1 MEKIRNFC
9 IIAHIDH
16 GKSTLADRMMELT
29 GTVEKREMKSQ
40 LLDSMELERE
50 KGITIKLT
58 PVTMKWKDYI
68 LNLIDT
74 PGHVDFSYE
83 VSRSLQAVETAILVV
98 DATQGIQAQ
107 TLANVYLAIEQD
119 LKIIPVINKVDLPA
133 ADVPGVAAQIMNLL
147 GCSREEII
155 EVSGKTGLNVEK
167 VLDAII
173 SEGVSPTVAESAF
186 PSAGLE
192 FLSTSYT
199 GTPAEPSLRDEPV
212 GSVRNIRVKNPNQ
225 DMLQGKQSSAVA
237 GKVSSEVTRAL
248 IFDSYFDD
256 YRGVV
261 LYVRV
266 FEGEIKKNAEIL
278 MMAAGAKGVA
288 LEVGILTP
296 KMTPRESLRAGE
308 IGYIVTNLKTTR
320 EAKVGDTVTLM
331 KGAEV
336 KREDEKVTIFRGG
349 KVMEALPGYK
359 NVLPFVYAGFF
370 PVSNDQY
377 KDLKEAI
384 EKLSLSDSA
393 LRFEPENSPVL
404 GFGLR
409 IGFLG
414 LLHMDIIRE
423 RLEREFKLDLIVTN
437 PSTNYEVLMNNG
449 EIIEIKSAASLPD
462 PNEILEIREPWV
474 KGEII
479 LPKGMIG
486 NVLNLI
492 NEKRGRQT
500 NLSYIEERA
509 VIDFEAPMANL
520 LTDFYDQLKSATSGY
535 ASFNYELNGYQAED
549 LVRVD
554 FLVAGHKMDAL
565 SVMAHRSEADGIG
578 REVTKKLKEV
588 IPRQN
593 YEVALQAAIGSR
605 IIARETIGAYRK
617 DVTVKIH
624 TGDRDRKA
632 KLLEKQKRGKARM
645 KRFGKVDIP
654 SEAFTVML
662 KRD

>member
-1 MEKIRNFC
+1 MNSANIRNFC

-16 GKSTLADRMMELT
+16 GKSTLADRMMEIT
-29 GTVEKREMKSQ
+29 GTVEKRQMKSQ

-58 PVTMKWKDYI
+58 PVQMKYKGYE

-83 VSRSLQAVETAILVV
+83 VSRSLQAVESAILVV

-107 TLANVYLAIEQD
+107 TLANVYLAIEQN
-119 LKIIPVINKVDLPA
+119 LTIIPVINKVDLPA
-133 ADVPGVAAQIMNLL
+133 ADVERVSSEIINLL
-147 GCSREEII
+147 GCDPSEII
-155 EVSGKTGLNVEK
+155 PVSAKTGLNVEK
-167 VLDAII
+167 VLDRII
-173 SEGVSPTVAESAF
+173 EFAPAPNKSSVDASLKNSAT
-186 PSAGLE
+186 L
-192 FLSTSYT
+192 
-199 GTPAEPSLRDEPV
+199 PAS
-212 GSVRNIRVKNPNQ
+212 
-225 DMLQGKQSSAVA
+225 SSATLPA
-237 GKVSSEVTRAL
+237 SSSATLPTSTPETRAL

-261 LYVRV
+261 LYVRIV
-266 FEGEIKKNAEIL
+266 DGSISKNAAIEMLATKTSGI
-278 MMAAGAKGVA
+278 A
-288 LEVGILTP
+288 LEVGILKPEMSP
-296 KMTPRESLRAGE
+296 KDSLNEGE
-308 IGYIVTNLKTTR
+308 VGYIVTNLKTTR
-320 EAKVGDTVTLM
+320 EAKVGDTVTL
-331 KGAEV
+331 KKAPA
-336 KREDEKVTIFRGG
+336 KNP
-349 KVMEALPGYK
+349 LPGYK

-414 LLHMDIIRE
+414 LLHMDIIKE
-423 RLEREFKLDLIVTN
+423 RLEREFKLDLVVTN
-437 PSTNYEVLMNNG
+437 PSTNYEVTLNSG
-449 EIIEIKSAASLPD
+449 EELEIKSAANLPD
-462 PNEILEIREPWV
+462 ASTIAEIREPWV

-479 LPKGMIG
+479 LPVSMIG
-486 NVLNLI
+486 NVLQLI
-492 NEKRGRQT
+492 VEKRGLQK
-500 NLSYIEERA
+500 NISYLEDRA
-509 VIDFEAPMANL
+509 LIDFEAPMANL
-520 LTDFYDQLKSATSGY
+520 LTDFYDQLKSLTSGY
-535 ASFNYELNGYQAED
+535 ASFNYEINGYRAED

-554 FLVAGHKMDAL
+554 FLVGGEKMDAL
-565 SVMAHRSEADGIG
+565 ALMCHRSEADALG
-578 REVTKKLKEV
+578 RSITKKLKEV

-593 YEVALQAAIGSR
+593 FEVALQAAIGAR
-605 IIARETIGAYRK
+605 IIARETIGAFRK

-645 KRFGKVDIP
+645 KRFGKIDIP

>member
-1 MEKIRNFC
+1 MNSANIRNFC

-16 GKSTLADRMMELT
+16 GKSTLADRMMEIT
-29 GTVEKREMKSQ
+29 GTVEKRQMKSQ

-58 PVTMKWKDYI
+58 PVQMKYKGYE

-83 VSRSLQAVETAILVV
+83 VSRSLQAVESAILVV

-107 TLANVYLAIEQD
+107 TLANVYLAIEQN
-119 LKIIPVINKVDLPA
+119 LTIIPVINKVDLPA
-133 ADVPGVAAQIMNLL
+133 ADIERVSNEIINLL
-147 GCSREEII
+147 GCDPSEII
-155 EVSGKTGLNVEK
+155 PVSAKTGLNVEK
-167 VLDAII
+167 VLDRII
-173 SEGVSPTVAESAF
+173 EFAPAPNKSSVDASLSSHEVAPT
-186 PSAGLE
+186 
-192 FLSTSYT
+192 ST
-199 GTPAEPSLRDEPV
+199 PE
-212 GSVRNIRVKNPNQ
+212 
-225 DMLQGKQSSAVA
+225 
-237 GKVSSEVTRAL
+237 TRAL

-261 LYVRV
+261 LYVRIV
-266 FEGEIKKNAEIL
+266 DGSISKNAAIEMLATKTSGI
-278 MMAAGAKGVA
+278 A
-288 LEVGILTP
+288 LEVGILKPEMSP
-296 KMTPRESLRAGE
+296 KDSLSEGE
-308 IGYIVTNLKTTR
+308 VGYIVTNLKTTR
-320 EAKVGDTVTLM
+320 EAKVGDTVTL
-331 KGAEV
+331 KKAPA
-336 KREDEKVTIFRGG
+336 KNP
-349 KVMEALPGYK
+349 LPGYK

-414 LLHMDIIRE
+414 LLHMDIIKE
-423 RLEREFKLDLIVTN
+423 RLEREFKLDLVVTN
-437 PSTNYEVLMNNG
+437 PSTNYEVTLNSG
-449 EIIEIKSAASLPD
+449 EELEIKSAANLPD
-462 PNEILEIREPWV
+462 ASSIAEIREPWV

-479 LPKGMIG
+479 LPVSMIG
-486 NVLNLI
+486 NVLQLI
-492 NEKRGRQT
+492 VEKRGLQK
-500 NLSYIEERA
+500 NISYLEDRA
-509 VIDFEAPMANL
+509 LIDFEAPMANL
-520 LTDFYDQLKSATSGY
+520 LTDFYDQLKSLTSGY
-535 ASFNYELNGYQAED
+535 ASFNYEINGYRAED

-554 FLVAGHKMDAL
+554 FLVGGEKMDAL
-565 SVMAHRSEADGIG
+565 ALMCHRSEADALG
-578 REVTKKLKEV
+578 RSITKKLKEV

-593 YEVALQAAIGSR
+593 FEVALQAAIGAR
-605 IIARETIGAYRK
+605 IIARETIGAFRK

-645 KRFGKVDIP
+645 KRFGKIDIP

>member
-1 MEKIRNFC
+1 MNSANIRNFC

-16 GKSTLADRMMELT
+16 GKSTLADRMMEIT
-29 GTVEKREMKSQ
+29 GTVEKRQMKSQ

-58 PVTMKWKDYI
+58 PVQMKYKGYE

-83 VSRSLQAVETAILVV
+83 VSRSLQAVESAILVV

-107 TLANVYLAIEQD
+107 TLANVYLAIEQN
-119 LKIIPVINKVDLPA
+119 LTIIPVINKVDLPA
-133 ADVPGVAAQIMNLL
+133 ADVERVSNEIINLL
-147 GCSREEII
+147 GCDPSEII
-155 EVSGKTGLNVEK
+155 PVSAKTGLNVEK
-167 VLDAII
+167 VLDRII
-173 SEGVSPTVAESAF
+173 EYAPAPNKSSVDTSLKNSATLPASSSVTHPVSNSAAL
-186 PSAGLE
+186 PVSAPE
-192 FLSTSYT
+192 
-199 GTPAEPSLRDEPV
+199 
-212 GSVRNIRVKNPNQ
+212 
-225 DMLQGKQSSAVA
+225 
-237 GKVSSEVTRAL
+237 TRAL

-261 LYVRV
+261 LYVRIV
-266 FEGEIKKNAEIL
+266 DGSISKNAAIEMLATKTSGI
-278 MMAAGAKGVA
+278 A
-288 LEVGILTP
+288 LEVGILKPEMSP
-296 KMTPRESLRAGE
+296 KDSLSEGE
-308 IGYIVTNLKTTR
+308 VGYIVTNLKTTR
-320 EAKVGDTVTLM
+320 EAKVGDTVTL
-331 KGAEV
+331 KKAPA
-336 KREDEKVTIFRGG
+336 KNP
-349 KVMEALPGYK
+349 LPGYK

-404 GFGLR
+404 GSGLR

-414 LLHMDIIRE
+414 LLHMDIIKE
-423 RLEREFKLDLIVTN
+423 RLEREFKLDLVVTN
-437 PSTNYEVLMNNG
+437 PSTNYEVTLNSG
-449 EIIEIKSAASLPD
+449 EELEIKSAANLPD
-462 PNEILEIREPWV
+462 ASTIAEIREPWV

-479 LPKGMIG
+479 LPVSMIG
-486 NVLNLI
+486 NVLQLI
-492 NEKRGRQT
+492 VEKRGLQK
-500 NLSYIEERA
+500 NISYLEDR
-509 VIDFEAPMANL
+509 VLIDFEAPMANL
-520 LTDFYDQLKSATSGY
+520 LTDFYDQLKSFTSGY
-535 ASFNYELNGYQAED
+535 ASFNYEINGYRAED

-554 FLVAGHKMDAL
+554 FLVGGEKMDAL
-565 SVMAHRSEADGIG
+565 ALMCHRSEADALG
-578 REVTKKLKEV
+578 RSITKKLKGV

-593 YEVALQAAIGSR
+593 FEVALQAAIGAR
-605 IIARETIGAYRK
+605 IIARETIGAFRK

-645 KRFGKVDIP
+645 KRFGKIDIP

>member
-1 MEKIRNFC
+1 MDKNAYLDFSWPAQSWLFYILNRGNYDIIWFMEKIRNFC

-16 GKSTLADRMMELT
+16 GKSTIADRMMELT
-29 GTVEKREMKSQ
+29 GTVSKREMKSQ
-40 LLDSMELERE
+40 LLDSMELEQE
-50 KGITIKLT
+50 KGITIKLA
-58 PVTMKWKDYI
+58 PVTMQWKGYT

-83 VSRSLQAVETAILVV
+83 VSRSLQAVETAVLVV

-107 TLANVYLAIEQD
+107 TLANVYLALEQN
-119 LKIIPVINKVDLPA
+119 LTIIPVINKIDLPA
-133 ADVPGVAAQIMNLL
+133 ADVDKVAAQIMNLL

-155 EVSGKTGLNVEK
+155 EASGKTGKNVDLI
-167 VLDAII
+167 LDRII
-173 SEGVSPTVAESAF
+173 ELDGIEVINS
-186 PSAGLE
+186 
-192 FLSTSYT
+192 
-199 GTPAEPSLRDEPV
+199 
-212 GSVRNIRVKNPNQ
+212 NQ
-225 DMLQGKQSSAVA
+225 
-237 GKVSSEVTRAL
+237 TRAL

-266 FEGEIKKNAEIL
+266 FEGEILKNSEIL
-278 MMAAGAKGVA
+278 MMAADSKGLA

-296 KMTPRESLRAGE
+296 KMTPRESLKAGE

-320 EAKVGDTVTLM
+320 EAKVGDTVTL
-331 KGAEV
+331 V
-336 KREDEKVTIFRGG
+336 KEPAK
-349 KVMEALPGYK
+349 EALPGYK

-377 KDLKEAI
+377 KELKEAV

-414 LLHMDIIRE
+414 LLHMDIIKE
-423 RLEREFKLDLIVTN
+423 RLEREFGLDLIVTN
-437 PSTNYEVLMNNG
+437 PSTNYEVVMNNG
-449 EIIEIKSAASLPD
+449 EILEIKSASDLPD
-462 PNEILEIREPWV
+462 ASEIKEIREPWV

-479 LPKGMIG
+479 LPKEMIG
-486 NVLNLI
+486 GVLNLI
-492 NEKRGRQT
+492 NAKRGHQT
-500 NLSYIEERA
+500 NLSYIEDRA

-520 LTDFYDQLKSATSGY
+520 LTDFYDQLKSVTSGY
-535 ASFNYELNGYQAED
+535 ASFNYELNGYRVED

-554 FLVAGHKMDAL
+554 FLVGGHKMDAL

-593 YEVALQAAIGSR
+593 YEVALQAAIGAR

-632 KLLEKQKRGKARM
+632 KLLQKQKRGKARM
-645 KRFGKVDIP
+645 KRFGKIDIP

>member
-1 MEKIRNFC
+1 MDKIRNFC

-16 GKSTLADRMMELT
+16 GKSTIADRMMELT

-50 KGITIKLT
+50 KGITIKLA
-58 PVTMKWKDYI
+58 PVTMKWRGYT

-83 VSRSLQAVETAILVV
+83 VSRSLQAVEAAVLVV

-107 TLANVYLAIEQD
+107 TLANVYLALEQD
-119 LKIIPVINKVDLPA
+119 LAIIPVINKVDLPA
-133 ADVPGVAAQIMNLL
+133 ADVEKTAAEIINLL
-147 GCSREEII
+147 GCSRDEII
-155 EVSGKTGLNVEK
+155 EASGKTGYGMDK
-167 VLDAII
+167 ILDAVIDSTNTQVL
-173 SEGVSPTVAESAF
+173 SEA
-186 PSAGLE
+186 
-192 FLSTSYT
+192 STH
-199 GTPAEPSLRDEPV
+199 
-212 GSVRNIRVKNPNQ
+212 
-225 DMLQGKQSSAVA
+225 
-237 GKVSSEVTRAL
+237 TRAL

-266 FEGEIKKNAEIL
+266 FEGEIMKNAEIL
-278 MMAAGAKGVA
+278 MMAADTKGIA
-288 LEVGILTP
+288 LEVGVLTP
-296 KMTPRESLRAGE
+296 KMTPRNSLKAGE

-320 EAKVGDTVTLM
+320 EAKVGDTVTLT
-331 KGAEV
+331 KNLA
-336 KREDEKVTIFRGG
+336 T
-349 KVMEALPGYK
+349 EALPGYK

-377 KDLKEAI
+377 KDLREAV
-384 EKLSLSDSA
+384 EKLALSDSA

-414 LLHMDIIRE
+414 LLHMDIIKE

-437 PSTNYEVLMNNG
+437 PSTNYEVVMNNG
-449 EIIEIKSAASLPD
+449 EVREIKSAADLPD
-462 PNEILEIREPWV
+462 VSEIREIREPWV

-479 LPKGMIG
+479 VPKPMIG

-492 NEKRGRQT
+492 NEKRGHQT

-520 LTDFYDQLKSATSGY
+520 LTDFYDQLKSVTSGY
-535 ASFNYELNGYQAED
+535 ASFNYELNGYRSED
-549 LVRVD
+549 LVRID
-554 FLVAGHKMDAL
+554 FLVAGNKMDAL
-565 SVMAHRSEADGIG
+565 SVMAHRSEAEAIG
-578 REVTKKLKEV
+578 RTVTKKLKEV

-593 YEVALQAAIGSR
+593 YEVALQAAIGAR

>member
-1 MEKIRNFC
+1 METSKIRNFC

-16 GKSTLADRMMELT
+16 GKSTIADRMMELT
-29 GTVEKREMKSQ
+29 GTVSKREMQSQ

-50 KGITIKLT
+50 KGITIKLA
-58 PVTMKWKDYI
+58 PVQMHYKGYT

-83 VSRSLQAVETAILVV
+83 VSRSLQAVEAAVLVV

-107 TLANVYLAIEQD
+107 TLANVYLALEQD
-119 LKIIPVINKVDLPA
+119 LYIIPVINKVDLPA
-133 ADVPGVAAQIMNLL
+133 ADVEKVSLQLMNLL
-147 GCSREEII
+147 GCDPEDII
-155 EVSGKTGLNVEK
+155 AVSGKTGLNVDK
-167 VLDAII
+167 ILDAII
-173 SEGVSPTVAESAF
+173 EKAPEPRKMGDCERFSEVSLTAF
-186 PSAGLE
+186 P
-192 FLSTSYT
+192 
-199 GTPAEPSLRDEPV
+199 
-212 GSVRNIRVKNPNQ
+212 
-225 DMLQGKQSSAVA
+225 
-237 GKVSSEVTRAL
+237 TRAL

-266 FEGEIKKNAEIL
+266 FDGEIPKNAEIQ
-278 MMAAGAKGVA
+278 MMAANADGIA
-288 LEVGILTP
+288 LEVGALTP
-296 KMTPRESLRAGE
+296 KMSPAESLTEGN

-320 EAKVGDTVTLM
+320 EARVGDTITLA
-331 KGAEV
+331 KNPA
-336 KREDEKVTIFRGG
+336 KTP
-349 KVMEALPGYK
+349 LPGYRE
-359 NVLPFVYAGFF
+359 VLPFVYAGFF

-377 KDLKEAI
+377 DDLKEAI
-384 EKLSLSDSA
+384 EKLALSDSA
-393 LRFEPENSPVL
+393 LHYEPENSPVL

-423 RLEREFKLDLIVTN
+423 RLEREFGLDLVITN
-437 PSTNYEVLMNNG
+437 PSTSYEVTLANG
-449 EIIEIKSAASLPD
+449 EELSIRSAADLPD
-462 PNEILEIREPWV
+462 QSEILELREPWV

-479 LPKGMIG
+479 VPTEMIG
-486 NVLNLI
+486 GVLGLI
-492 NEKRGRQT
+492 NEKRGHQT
-500 NLSYIEERA
+500 NLSYIEDRA

-520 LTDFYDQLKSATSGY
+520 LTDFYDQLKSITSGY
-535 ASFNYELNGYQAED
+535 ASFNYELANYRPED
-549 LVRVD
+549 LVRLD
-554 FLVAGHKMDAL
+554 FLVAGNRIDAL
-565 SVMAHRSEADGIG
+565 SLMCHRSEADALG
-578 REVTKKLKEV
+578 REITKKLKEV

-593 YEVALQAAIGSR
+593 YEVALQAAIGAK

-645 KRFGKVDIP
+645 KRFGKIDIP

>member
-1 MEKIRNFC
+1 MNSANIRNFC

-16 GKSTLADRMMELT
+16 GKSTLADRMMEIT
-29 GTVEKREMKSQ
+29 GTVEKRQMKSQ

-58 PVTMKWKDYI
+58 PVQMKYKGYE

-83 VSRSLQAVETAILVV
+83 VSRSLQAVESAILVV

-107 TLANVYLAIEQD
+107 TLANVYLAIEQN
-119 LKIIPVINKVDLPA
+119 LTIIPVINKVDLPA
-133 ADVPGVAAQIMNLL
+133 ADVERVSNEIINLL
-147 GCSREEII
+147 GCDPSEII
-155 EVSGKTGLNVEK
+155 PVSAKTGLNVEK
-167 VLDAII
+167 VLDRII
-173 SEGVSPTVAESAF
+173 EYAPAPNKSSVDTSLKNSATLPTSNSATL
-186 PSAGLE
+186 PTSAPE
-192 FLSTSYT
+192 
-199 GTPAEPSLRDEPV
+199 
-212 GSVRNIRVKNPNQ
+212 
-225 DMLQGKQSSAVA
+225 
-237 GKVSSEVTRAL
+237 TRAL

-261 LYVRV
+261 LYVRIV
-266 FEGEIKKNAEIL
+266 DGSISKNAAIEMLATKTSGI
-278 MMAAGAKGVA
+278 A
-288 LEVGILTP
+288 LEVGILKPEMSP
-296 KMTPRESLRAGE
+296 KDSLSEGE
-308 IGYIVTNLKTTR
+308 VGYIVTNLKTTR
-320 EAKVGDTVTLM
+320 EAKVGDTVTL
-331 KGAEV
+331 KKAPA
-336 KREDEKVTIFRGG
+336 KNP
-349 KVMEALPGYK
+349 LPGYK

-414 LLHMDIIRE
+414 LLHMDIIKE
-423 RLEREFKLDLIVTN
+423 RLEREFKLDLVVTN
-437 PSTNYEVLMNNG
+437 PSTNYEVTLNSG
-449 EIIEIKSAASLPD
+449 EELEIKSAANLPD
-462 PNEILEIREPWV
+462 ASTIAEIREPWV

-479 LPKGMIG
+479 LPVSMIG
-486 NVLNLI
+486 NVLQLI
-492 NEKRGRQT
+492 VEKRGLQK
-500 NLSYIEERA
+500 NISYLEDRA
-509 VIDFEAPMANL
+509 LIDFEAPMANL
-520 LTDFYDQLKSATSGY
+520 LTDFYDQLKSLTSGY
-535 ASFNYELNGYQAED
+535 ASFNYEINGYRAED

-554 FLVAGHKMDAL
+554 FLVGGEKMDAL
-565 SVMAHRSEADGIG
+565 ALMCHRSEADALG
-578 REVTKKLKEV
+578 RSITKKLKEV

-593 YEVALQAAIGSR
+593 FEVALQAAIGAR
-605 IIARETIGAYRK
+605 IIARETIGAFRK

-645 KRFGKVDIP
+645 KRFGKIDIP

>member
-1 MEKIRNFC
+1 MNSANIRNFC

-16 GKSTLADRMMELT
+16 GKSTLADRMMEIT
-29 GTVEKREMKSQ
+29 GTVEKRQMKSQ

-58 PVTMKWKDYI
+58 PVQMKYKGYE

-83 VSRSLQAVETAILVV
+83 VSRSLQAVESAILVV

-107 TLANVYLAIEQD
+107 TLANVYLAIEQNHT
-119 LKIIPVINKVDLPA
+119 IIPVINKVDLPA
-133 ADVPGVAAQIMNLL
+133 ADVERVSSEIINLL
-147 GCSREEII
+147 GCDPSEII
-155 EVSGKTGLNVEK
+155 PVSAKTGLNVEK
-167 VLDAII
+167 VLERII
-173 SEGVSPTVAESAF
+173 EYAPAPNKSSVDTSLKNSATL
-186 PSAGLE
+186 PASNSATLPN
-192 FLSTSYT
+192 ST
-199 GTPAEPSLRDEPV
+199 PE
-212 GSVRNIRVKNPNQ
+212 
-225 DMLQGKQSSAVA
+225 
-237 GKVSSEVTRAL
+237 TRAL

-261 LYVRV
+261 LYVRIV
-266 FEGEIKKNAEIL
+266 DGSISKNAAIEMLATKTSGI
-278 MMAAGAKGVA
+278 A
-288 LEVGILTP
+288 LEVGILKPEMSP
-296 KMTPRESLRAGE
+296 KDSLNEGE
-308 IGYIVTNLKTTR
+308 VGYIVTNLKTTR
-320 EAKVGDTVTLM
+320 EAKVGDTVTL
-331 KGAEV
+331 KKAPA
-336 KREDEKVTIFRGG
+336 KNP
-349 KVMEALPGYK
+349 LPGYK

-414 LLHMDIIRE
+414 LLHMDIIKE
-423 RLEREFKLDLIVTN
+423 RLEREFKLDLVVTN
-437 PSTNYEVLMNNG
+437 PSTNYEVTLNSG
-449 EIIEIKSAASLPD
+449 EELEIKSAANLPD
-462 PNEILEIREPWV
+462 ASSIAEIREPWV

-479 LPKGMIG
+479 LPVSMIG
-486 NVLNLI
+486 NVLQLI
-492 NEKRGRQT
+492 VEKRGLQK
-500 NLSYIEERA
+500 NISYLEDRA
-509 VIDFEAPMANL
+509 LIDFEAPMANL
-520 LTDFYDQLKSATSGY
+520 LTDFYDQLKSLTSGY
-535 ASFNYELNGYQAED
+535 ASFNYEINGYRAED

-554 FLVAGHKMDAL
+554 FLVGGEKMDAL
-565 SVMAHRSEADGIG
+565 ALMCHRSEADALG
-578 REVTKKLKEV
+578 RSITKKLKEV

-593 YEVALQAAIGSR
+593 FEVALQAAIGAR
-605 IIARETIGAYRK
+605 IIARETIGAFRK

-645 KRFGKVDIP
+645 KRFGKIDIP

>member
-1 MEKIRNFC
+1 MNQDKIRNFC

-29 GTVEKREMKSQ
+29 DTVEKRQMKQQ

-58 PVTMKWKDYI
+58 PVQMHYKGYE

-107 TLANVYLAIEQD
+107 TLANVYLALEQD
-119 LKIIPVINKVDLPA
+119 LYIIPVINKIDLPA
-133 ADVPGVAAQIMNLL
+133 ADVPKVEDQLINLL
-147 GCSREEII
+147 GCKREEII
-155 EVSGKTGLNVEK
+155 GVSAKTGLNVEK
-167 VLDAII
+167 VLDAIVEKAPGPRKDVRGLDKPMAEE
-173 SEGVSPTVAESAF
+173 SSGV
-186 PSAGLE
+186 L
-192 FLSTSYT
+192 
-199 GTPAEPSLRDEPV
+199 
-212 GSVRNIRVKNPNQ
+212 
-225 DMLQGKQSSAVA
+225 
-237 GKVSSEVTRAL
+237 RAL

-261 LYVRV
+261 LYVRIV
-266 FEGEIKKNAEIL
+266 NGNLPKNSEIK
-278 MMAAGAKGVA
+278 MMATKTSGIA
-288 LEVGILTP
+288 LEVGILKP
-296 KMTPRESLRAGE
+296 EMSSKEELSEGE

-320 EAKVGDTVTLM
+320 EAKVGDTVTL
-331 KGAEV
+331 KKAEA
-336 KREDEKVTIFRGG
+336 KEP
-349 KVMEALPGYK
+349 LPGYK
-359 NVLPFVYAGFF
+359 NVQPFVYAGFF
-370 PVSNDQY
+370 PVSNEDY
-377 KDLKEAI
+377 KTLKEAI
-384 EKLSLSDSA
+384 EKLALSDSA
-393 LRFEPENSPVL
+393 LQFEPENSPVL

-414 LLHMDIIRE
+414 LLHMDIIKE
-423 RLEREFKLDLIVTN
+423 RLEREFDLDLVVTN
-437 PSTNYEVLMNNG
+437 PSTNYKVKMNNG
-449 EIIEIKSAASLPD
+449 EEIEIKSAADLPD
-462 PNEILEIREPWV
+462 MSEILEIKEPWV

-479 LPKGMIG
+479 VPKSMIG

-492 NEKRGRQT
+492 VEKRGRQT
-500 NLSYIEERA
+500 NLSYIEDRA

-520 LTDFYDQLKSATSGY
+520 LTDFYDQLKSTTSGY
-535 ASFNYELNGYQAED
+535 ASFNYELADYRPED

-554 FLVAGHKMDAL
+554 VLVAGQKMDAL
-565 SVMAHRSEADGIG
+565 SIMCHRLEADSIG
-578 REVTKKLKEV
+578 RDITKKLKQV

-593 YEVALQAAIGSR
+593 YEVALQAAIGAR

-645 KRFGKVDIP
+645 KRFGKIDIP

-662 KRD
+662 KRDDN

>member
-1 MEKIRNFC
+1 MNSDKIRNFC

-29 GTVEKREMKSQ
+29 GTVSKREMKAQ

-58 PVTMKWKDYI
+58 PVSMHWRGYE

-83 VSRSLQAVETAILVV
+83 VSRSLQAVETAVLVV

-107 TLANVYLAIEQD
+107 TLANVYLAIEQN
-119 LKIIPVINKVDLPA
+119 LTIIPVINKIDLPA
-133 ADVPGVAAQIMNLL
+133 ADVEKVSKEIVNLL
-147 GCSREEII
+147 GCKEKDII
-155 EVSGKTGLNVEK
+155 GVSAKTGLNVEK
-167 VLDAII
+167 VLDEII
-173 SEGVSPTVAESAF
+173 EKG
-186 PSAGLE
+186 
-192 FLSTSYT
+192 
-199 GTPAEPSLRDEPV
+199 GT
-212 GSVRNIRVKNPNQ
+212 
-225 DMLQGKQSSAVA
+225 
-237 GKVSSEVTRAL
+237 VSSRNLDSKKPGTTRAL

-261 LYVRV
+261 LYVRI
-266 FEGEIKKNAEIL
+266 FDGKIEKGSPIH
-278 MMAAGAKGVA
+278 MMAAKSNGLA
-288 LEVGILTP
+288 LEVGRLTP
-296 KMTPRESLRAGE
+296 DMSPKTTLNEGE

-320 EAKVGDTVTLM
+320 EAKVGDTVTLS
-331 KGAEV
+331 KNPA
-336 KREDEKVTIFRGG
+336 KIP
-349 KVMEALPGYK
+349 LPGYK

-370 PVSNDQY
+370 PVSNEDY
-377 KDLKEAI
+377 KALKEAI

-393 LRFEPENSPVL
+393 LRFEPENSPIL

-423 RLEREFKLDLIVTN
+423 RLEREFNLDLVVTN
-437 PSTNYEVLMNNG
+437 PSTNYEVIMNSG
-449 EIIEIKSAASLPD
+449 EELEIKSASDLPD
-462 PNEILEIREPWV
+462 ASEIKEIREPWV

-479 LPKGMIG
+479 LPKPMIG
-486 NVLNLI
+486 SVLNLI
-492 NEKRGRQT
+492 VEKRGVQK
-500 NLSYIEERA
+500 NLSYIEDRA
-509 VIDFEAPMANL
+509 IINFEAPMANL
-520 LTDFYDQLKSATSGY
+520 LTDFYDQLKSVTSGY
-535 ASFNYELNGYQAED
+535 ASFNYELSDYRAED

-554 FLVAGHKMDAL
+554 FLIAGTKNDAL
-565 SVMAHRSEADGIG
+565 SIMCHRSEADAIG
-578 REVTKKLKEV
+578 RTVTKKLKEI

-593 YEVALQAAIGSR
+593 YEVALQAAIGAR

-645 KRFGKVDIP
+645 KRFGKIDIP
-654 SEAFTVML
+654 SDAFTVML

>member
-1 MEKIRNFC
+1 MNPDKIRNFC

-16 GKSTLADRMMELT
+16 GKSTIADRMMELT
-29 GTVEKREMKSQ
+29 GTVSKREMQSQ

-50 KGITIKLT
+50 KGITIKLA
-58 PVTMKWKDYI
+58 PVQMHYKGYL

-83 VSRSLQAVETAILVV
+83 VSRSLQAVETAVLVV

-107 TLANVYLAIEQD
+107 TLANVYLALEQD
-119 LKIIPVINKVDLPA
+119 LYIIPVINKVDLPA
-133 ADVPGVAAQIMNLL
+133 ADVEKVSLQLMNLL
-147 GCSREEII
+147 GCEPEDII
-155 EVSGKTGLNVEK
+155 AVSGKTGLNIDK
-167 VLDAII
+167 ILDAII
-173 SEGVSPTVAESAF
+173 EKA
-186 PSAGLE
+186 
-192 FLSTSYT
+192 
-199 GTPAEPSLRDEPV
+199 PAPRKMD
-212 GSVRNIRVKNPNQ
+212 SV
-225 DMLQGKQSSAVA
+225 DA
-237 GKVSSEVTRAL
+237 TRAL

-261 LYVRV
+261 LYVRI
-266 FEGEIKKNAEIL
+266 FDGEIPKNADIH
-278 MMAAGAKGVA
+278 MMAANVDGIA
-288 LEVGILTP
+288 LEVGALTP
-296 KMTPRESLRAGE
+296 KMTPSDGLHEGD

-320 EAKVGDTVTLM
+320 EAKVGDTVTL
-331 KGAEV
+331 V
-336 KREDEKVTIFRGG
+336 KHP
-349 KVMEALPGYK
+349 APQPLPGYK
-359 NVLPFVYAGFF
+359 EVLPFVYAGFF

-377 KDLKEAI
+377 DDLKEAI
-384 EKLSLSDSA
+384 ERLSLSDSA
-393 LRFEPENSPVL
+393 LHFEPENSPVL

-423 RLEREFKLDLIVTN
+423 RLEREFNLDLVITN
-437 PSTNYEVLMNNG
+437 PSTSYEVTLANG
-449 EIIEIKSAASLPD
+449 EELNIRSAADLPD
-462 PNEILEIREPWV
+462 QSEILEIREPWV

-479 LPKGMIG
+479 VPNEMIG
-486 NVLNLI
+486 GVLGLI
-492 NEKRGRQT
+492 NEKRGHQT
-500 NLSYIEERA
+500 NLSYIEDRA

-520 LTDFYDQLKSATSGY
+520 LTDFYDQLKSITSGY
-535 ASFNYELNGYQAED
+535 ASFNYELADYRPED
-549 LVRVD
+549 LVRLD
-554 FLVAGHKMDAL
+554 FLVAGDRIDAL
-565 SVMAHRSEADGIG
+565 SLMCHRSEADALG
-578 REVTKKLKEV
+578 REITKKLKEV

-593 YEVALQAAIGSR
+593 YEVALQAAIGAK

-645 KRFGKVDIP
+645 KRFGKIDIP

>member
-16 GKSTLADRMMELT
+16 GKSTIADRMMEIT
-29 GTVEKREMKSQ
+29 GTVSKREMKSQ
-40 LLDSMELERE
+40 LLDSMDLERE
-50 KGITIKLT
+50 KGITIKLA
-58 PVTMKWKDYI
+58 PVTMKWKGYT

-83 VSRSLQAVETAILVV
+83 VSRSLQAVETAVLVV

-107 TLANVYLAIEQD
+107 TLANVYLALEQD
-119 LKIIPVINKVDLPA
+119 LTIIPVINKIDLPA
-133 ADVPGVAAQIMNLL
+133 ADVEGVAAQIINLL
-147 GCSREEII
+147 GCSRDEII
-155 EVSGKTGLNVEK
+155 EVSGKTGYNIDLI
-167 VLDAII
+167 LDRL
-173 SEGVSPTVAESAF
+173 VD
-186 PSAGLE
+186 LE
-192 FLSTSYT
+192 VPPFNSRAAS
-199 GTPAEPSLRDEPV
+199 GRPV
-212 GSVRNIRVKNPNQ
+212 GTGGRR
-225 DMLQGKQSSAVA
+225 SSSPCQAPESLESN
-237 GKVSSEVTRAL
+237 GGTSTKAL

-266 FEGEIKKNAEIL
+266 FEGEIDKNAEIL
-278 MMAAGAKGVA
+278 MMAAGTKGLA
-288 LEVGILTP
+288 LEVGVLTP
-296 KMTPRESLRAGE
+296 KMTSRESLKAGE

-320 EAKVGDTVTLM
+320 EAKVGDTVTL
-331 KGAEV
+331 V
-336 KREDEKVTIFRGG
+336 KNSATQP
-349 KVMEALPGYK
+349 LPGYK

-393 LRFEPENSPVL
+393 LQSQPENSPVL

-414 LLHMDIIRE
+414 LLHMDIIKE
-423 RLEREFKLDLIVTN
+423 RLEREFGLDLIITN
-437 PSTNYEVLMNNG
+437 PSTNYEVLLNTG
-449 EIIEIKSAASLPD
+449 ELIEIKSASELPD
-462 PNEILEIREPWV
+462 MTEVAEIREPWV

-479 LPKGMIG
+479 VPREMIG

-492 NEKRGRQT
+492 NEKRGHQT

-535 ASFNYELNGYQAED
+535 ASFNYELNGYRAED

-554 FLVAGHKMDAL
+554 FLVAGEKMDAL
-565 SVMAHRSEADGIG
+565 SVMAHRSEADAIG

-593 YEVALQAAIGSR
+593 FEVALQAAIGAR

-617 DVTVKIH
+617 DVLVKIH

-645 KRFGKVDIP
+645 KRFGKIDIP
-654 SEAFTVML
+654 PEAFTVML
-662 KRD
+662 KRN